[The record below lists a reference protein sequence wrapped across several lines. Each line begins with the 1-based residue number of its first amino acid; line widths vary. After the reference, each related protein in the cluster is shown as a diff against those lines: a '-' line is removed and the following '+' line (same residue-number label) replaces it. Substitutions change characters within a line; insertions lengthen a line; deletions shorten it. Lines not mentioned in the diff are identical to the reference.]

1 MRANGRRIKKAERFL
16 HTAMILAMLFTAQI
30 LNAQDLEGTLEQLPR
45 DAAKEFVRPL
55 TDAFGANLNTGLL
68 GNAAKASVLGLD
80 FKLGLVFMG
89 AFIDKDQDI
98 FILLDQFF
106 PLTESQALLVAQKI
120 PGFDQL
126 PASERTAILNA
137 LTSPDGI
144 KLQSKTTGP
153 TIFGS
158 EDDHVTVS
166 IPAQQIEVEGKQY
179 DITSEAVLELTEVQG
194 LLQDPGIFPTL
205 APQLSIGTVYGTQA
219 TLRFLPKIKIAD
231 EIGKLS
237 YLALGIQHNPLVWFE
252 NPLPVDLSLAFFYQ
266 TLKIEDL
273 AKATSTAFGI
283 NVSKTFGGFIA
294 SFTPYAGFMLEK
306 TETDID
312 YEFYPIPGGPPIKF
326 DFSIESANKNRF
338 ILGVGLNL
346 FGVNVLA
353 DYNFSKVNTLN
364 LSVLYGF

>member
-1 MRANGRRIKKAERFL
+1 MRANTGWIRSGKKIFQNAL
-16 HTAMILAMLFTAQI
+16 ILAVVGIGSALY
-30 LNAQDLEGTLEQLPR
+30 AQDLGGTLEQLPE

-89 AFIDKDQDI
+89 AFIDKDQAI
-98 FILLDQFF
+98 FVLLDQFF
-106 PLTESQALLVAQKI
+106 PLTRSQAELVAQNI
-120 PGFDQL
+120 AGFSSL
-126 PASERTAILNA
+126 PASEQEAILNA
-137 LTSPDGI
+137 LTSAEGI
-144 KLQSKTTGP
+144 QLKSTTTGP

-158 EDDHVTVS
+158 EDNYVKVT
-166 IPAQQIEVEGKQY
+166 IPAQQIEVGGKQY
-179 DITSEAVLELTEVQG
+179 SITSEAVIELNEVQG

-205 APQLSIGTVYGTQA
+205 APQLSLGTLYGTQA
-219 TLRFLPKIKIAD
+219 TVRFLPKIKISD

-237 YLALGIQHNPLVWFE
+237 YLAVGVQHNPLVWFA

-266 TLKIEDL
+266 NLKIEDL
-273 AKATSTAFGI
+273 AKATSTAYGI

-312 YEFYPIPGGPPIKF
+312 YEFYPIPGGPPITF
-326 DFSIESANKNRF
+326 DFTIESANKNRF
-338 ILGVGLNL
+338 ILGMGLNL
-346 FGVNVLA
+346 FGVNLLA